1 MSASTSSASAAL
13 SGIWPDWAQDLLMP
27 AEPGSSLRFDGRD
40 YVAADGMLRSSAL
53 LSQTQA
59 ATKDAFSFI
68 WADEDRFESPD
79 AQEKL
84 RLWYIEN
91 YGDVANAPWWSDY
104 GAAPI
109 VLEAG
114 CGKGLS
120 GSLTFGP
127 RLTSLRY
134 LGVDVSNAIFN
145 AIKRYTRLGAHA
157 AFLQDDLT
165 NLPVRDASIDVI
177 YSQGVMHHT
186 DSTETALKALARK
199 LKPGGR
205 FLFYVYRRKGPI
217 REFTDDMIRDRISGM
232 SEQQKWD
239 AMMPLTK
246 LGVALGELDL
256 TVNVPEDIDLLDI
269 PAGEIDIQRLFY
281 WHIFKAFHS
290 DEFSLEELNH
300 INLDWY
306 APANAH
312 RHTEEEIRRWC
323 DEAGL
328 DVEREHIQTAGI
340 SIIARRRPEGAG

>member
-1 MSASTSSASAAL
+1 MPSSRTPALINAASTWPAWAVAL
-13 SGIWPDWAQDLLMP
+13 LAP
-27 AEPGSSLRFDGRD
+27 AEAGTELRIGGKD
-40 YVAADGMLRSSAL
+40 YVAGDGLLRAQGL
-53 LSQTQA
+53 LSDTQT

-68 WADEDRFESPD
+68 WADEERFESPE

-84 RLWYIEN
+84 RLWYLEN
-91 YGDVANAPWWSDY
+91 YGDVANAAWWADY
-104 GAAPI
+104 GACPV

-120 GSLTFGP
+120 GSLTFGD
-127 RLTSLRY
+127 RLASIRY

-145 AIKRYTRLGAHA
+145 AMKRYGGLGGET

-165 NLPVRDASIDVI
+165 DLPVADASVDVI

-186 DSTETALKALARK
+186 DSTETALKSLARK
-199 LKPGGR
+199 LKQGGR
-205 FLFYVYRRKGPI
+205 FLFYVYRKKGPI
-217 REFTDDMIRDRISGM
+217 REFTDDMIRERITGM
-232 SEQQKWD
+232 SEQEKWD

-246 LGVALGELDL
+246 LGVTLSDLGV
-256 TVNVPEDIDLLDI
+256 TVTVPEDIDLLGI

-328 DVEREHIQTAGI
+328 EIEREHIQTAGI
-340 SIIARRRPEGAG
+340 SIIAKRRQDGAG